1 MNVSGH
7 RWFKAGAIT
16 LLIFGGIHLLAVY
29 KSLFVAP
36 TDPAEIRADE
46 ALRAFK
52 IELGPFHPTGWHTVN
67 ILNASYSALL
77 LYVGI
82 LNLIALCPAAAAG
95 RLRALTI
102 ANILFTTIL
111 FTICLAL
118 QFPPPMV
125 FAFACM
131 VFFSVSLAKQR
142 AADTKVRADSK

>member
-1 MNVSGH
+1 MKRPGH
-7 RWFKAGAIT
+7 AWFKAGAFT
-16 LLIFGGIHLLAVY
+16 LLVFGGIHLLAVY

-52 IELGPFHPTGWHTVN
+52 VELGPFHPTGWHTVN

-82 LNLIALCPAAAAG
+82 LNLIALGPVAAAG
-95 RLRALTI
+95 RLRTLTVV
-102 ANILFTTIL
+102 NILFTTIL

-131 VFFSVSLAKQR
+131 VFFAISLVKQQ
-142 AADTKVRADSK
+142 AGVPTSPK

>member
-1 MNVSGH
+1 MKSAH
-7 RWFKAGAIT
+7 RWFKAGAVT
-16 LLIFGGIHLLAVY
+16 LILFGSVHLLAVY

-46 ALRAFK
+46 ALRDFK

-67 ILNASYSALL
+67 ILNSSYSALL

-82 LNLIALCPAAAAG
+82 LNLIALGPVAAAG
-95 RLRALTI
+95 RLRALTVV
-102 ANILFTTIL
+102 NILFTTIL
-111 FTICLAL
+111 FAICLAL

-131 VFFSVSLAKQR
+131 LFFTISLVKQR
-142 AADTKVRADSK
+142 ASMATLPK

>member
-1 MNVSGH
+1 MRQSGH

-16 LLIFGGIHLLAVY
+16 LLVFGGIHLLAVY

-36 TDPAEIRADE
+36 TDPAEFRAE
-46 ALRAFK
+46 AALRDFK
-52 IELGPFHPTGWHTVN
+52 VDLGPFHPTGWHTVN

-82 LNLIALCPAAAAG
+82 LNLIALDPVAAAG
-95 RLRALTI
+95 RLRTLTVV
-102 ANILFTTIL
+102 NILFTTIL
-111 FTICLAL
+111 FAICLAL

-131 VFFSVSLAKQR
+131 LFFTISLVKQR
-142 AADTKVRADSK
+142 NNLVTSPT

>member
-1 MNVSGH
+1 MNISGH

-16 LLIFGGIHLLAVY
+16 LILFGSVHLLAVY
-29 KSLFVAP
+29 KSLCTTP
-36 TDPAEIRADE
+36 TDLQEIRLNE

-52 IELGPFHPTGWHTVN
+52 MELGPFHPTAWHTLN

-82 LNLIALCPAAAAG
+82 MNLIALGPVAAAG
-95 RLRALTI
+95 SLRTLTLV
-102 ANILFTTIL
+102 NILFTTIL

-125 FAFACM
+125 FALACM
-131 VFFSVSLAKQR
+131 VFFAVSYVKQK
-142 AADTKVRADSK
+142 TPTHK